1 MTSWTQDTD
10 IAPGRYDPETQ
21 RMDYIYELTDNTPTQ
36 TYSLPT
42 IENTTS
48 NDETEIVRAAVET
61 YVTSS
66 PAWNITASDLYDLIN
81 DDDNSND
88 PFIISVRQAA
98 KYAEGHV
105 PGAINIGLS
114 ELADADKLA
123 LLPTDKKIVVYCYTG
138 HTGSQ
143 ATAMLNLMGY
153 DATNL
158 KFGMTS
164 WTQDTDV
171 APGAFDNDTSSMN
184 YDFVTGS
191 SPD

>member
-1 MTSWTQDTD
+1 MVITPGLFTSACGTT
-10 IAPGRYDPETQ
+10 ETASE
-21 RMDYIYELTDNTPTQ
+21 MDVIGDA
-36 TYSLPT
+36 
-42 IENTTS
+42 IE
-48 NDETEIVRAAVET
+48 A